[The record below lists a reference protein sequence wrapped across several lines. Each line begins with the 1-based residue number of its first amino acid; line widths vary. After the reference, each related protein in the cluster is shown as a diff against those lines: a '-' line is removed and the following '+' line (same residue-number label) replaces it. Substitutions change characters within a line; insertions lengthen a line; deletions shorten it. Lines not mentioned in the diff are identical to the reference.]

1 MTPSAAHLLVP
12 AAWRPPEPDHVAVL
26 LPNGTVLTEGGGNCD
41 EQPNPEVHDS
51 ASGQF
56 TLTGRSAY
64 PPSSGLS
71 GASASLL
78 PSGNVLITLYVG
90 CDVSR
95 AGEVYDSA
103 NGTFAATAKM
113 TADRGYNTSTLL
125 PEERVLIDGRDFTH
139 NDGSAELYDPVAG
152 AFTAI
157 DDISAQSQEGHTATL
172 LPDGSALLADS
183 RWQWPNYITRPIQ
196 RLHQFVFSARRLAR
210 RDIARLDTRSGIT
223 RESGR
228 RGRGIRDLRR
238 GTDRWRRDS
247 SRGSHWEPAG

>member
-1 MTPSAAHLLVP
+1 
-12 AAWRPPEPDHVAVL
+12 VL

-41 EQPNPEVHDS
+41 EQPNPEVHDP

-172 LPDGSALLADS
+172 LPDGSVLLAGGWICCGFSLAMAELYHPAHPAPSPVCILCPAARKARYCAPRHTKWYHPRIRPS
-183 RWQWPNYITRPIQ
+183 RKR
-196 RLHQFVFSARRLAR
+196 H
-210 RDIARLDTRSGIT
+210 
-223 RESGR
+223 
-228 RGRGIRDLRR
+228 
-238 GTDRWRRDS
+238 
-247 SRGSHWEPAG
+247 